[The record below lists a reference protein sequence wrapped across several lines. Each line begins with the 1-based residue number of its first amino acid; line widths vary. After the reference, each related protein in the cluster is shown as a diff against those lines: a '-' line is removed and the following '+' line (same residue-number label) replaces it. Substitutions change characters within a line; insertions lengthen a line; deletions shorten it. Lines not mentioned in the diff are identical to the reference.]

1 MGQNENY
8 RWRPLSLV
16 RRAGRVQKYTRML
29 GTEEDRMAAL
39 AEDGANG
46 RVDRRAIWR
55 DWSPA
60 IALGVGFV
68 GVIVSI
74 LAVGVAIL
82 GAVDRLRVEI
92 DGVRGDIRSVR
103 TELKAEIDSVRGEI
117 DGVRAEIRSVRD
129 EIDGVRAEIR
139 SVRTELKADIDNVR
153 IELKAEIRGVRTR
166 FETEIDGVKTQ
177 TRELEAGHAET
188 RERLARV
195 ETQLDSPAGERP
207 PAGSE
212 NPGE

>member
-1 MGQNENY
+1 
-8 RWRPLSLV
+8 
-16 RRAGRVQKYTRML
+16 
-29 GTEEDRMAAL
+29 MAAL
-39 AEDGANG
+39 AGNGTNG
-46 RVDRRAIWR
+46 RADRRAVWR
-55 DWSPA
+55 DWGPA
-60 IALGVGFV
+60 IALGVGFA

-82 GAVDRLRVEI
+82 DAVDRLRVEI
-92 DGVRGDIRSVR
+92 GGEIDSVRG
-103 TELKAEIDSVRGEI
+103 EIDSVRGEI
-117 DGVRAEIRSVRD
+117 DGVRAEIRSVRA

-139 SVRTELKADIDNVR
+139 SVRDEIDSVRIEVRNVRTELKADIENLR
-153 IELKAEIRGVRTR
+153 TELKAEIRGARTEFR
-166 FETEIDGVKTQ
+166 AEIDGVKAE

-212 NPGE
+212 NTGE

>member
-1 MGQNENY
+1 
-8 RWRPLSLV
+8 
-16 RRAGRVQKYTRML
+16 
-29 GTEEDRMAAL
+29 MAAL
-39 AEDGANG
+39 AEGGTNG
-46 RVDRRAIWR
+46 RADRRAVWR

-92 DGVRGDIRSVR
+92 DGVRSEIR
-103 TELKAEIDSVRGEI
+103 SVRGEI
-117 DGVRAEIRSVRD
+117 DGVRAEIRSMRT

-139 SVRTELKADIDNVR
+139 SVRTELKA
-153 IELKAEIRGVRTR
+153 EIRGVRTE
-166 FETEIDGVKTQ
+166 FKAEIDGVKAQ
-177 TRELEAGHAET
+177 NRELEAGRAET

-195 ETQLDSPAGERP
+195 ETQLNSPAGERQ

-212 NPGE
+212 NAGE

>member
-1 MGQNENY
+1 
-8 RWRPLSLV
+8 
-16 RRAGRVQKYTRML
+16 
-29 GTEEDRMAAL
+29 MAAL
-39 AEDGANG
+39 AEDGTHG
-46 RVDRRAIWR
+46 RVDRRAVWR

-60 IALGVGFV
+60 IALGAGFV

-92 DGVRGDIRSVR
+92 DGVRGEIRSVR

-117 DGVRAEIRSVRD
+117 DGVRAEIRSVR
-129 EIDGVRAEIR
+129 
-139 SVRTELKADIDNVR
+139 TELKADIDNVR
-153 IELKAEIRGVRTR
+153 TELKAEIRGLRTGL
-166 FETEIDGVKTQ
+166 ETEIDGVKAQ

-195 ETQLDSPAGERP
+195 ETQLGSPAGERP

-212 NPGE
+212 NAGE

>member
-1 MGQNENY
+1 
-8 RWRPLSLV
+8 
-16 RRAGRVQKYTRML
+16 
-29 GTEEDRMAAL
+29 MAAL
-39 AEDGANG
+39 AGNG
-46 RVDRRAIWR
+46 TNRRVDRRAVWR
-55 DWSPA
+55 DWGPA

-82 GAVDRLRVEI
+82 DAVDRLRVEI
-92 DGVRGDIRSVR
+92 GGEIDGVRGEIDGVR
-103 TELKAEIDSVRGEI
+103 GEIDSVRGEI
-117 DGVRAEIRSVRD
+117 DGVRAEIRSVRA

-139 SVRTELKADIDNVR
+139 SVRDEIDSVRIEVRNVRTELKADIENLR
-153 IELKAEIRGVRTR
+153 TELKAEIRGARTEFR
-166 FETEIDGVKTQ
+166 AEIDGVKAQ

-212 NPGE
+212 NTGE